1 MTLGNVECKI
11 KIEWQMLIKPWRN
24 LQMKKRKKMKQNRG
38 RSERASKDFR
48 DEYQRIFTEILKLT
62 DAFCETYLNEDYRK
76 LCEEMAMVI
85 CLGELPSEKG
95 RPAGWASG
103 IVHAVGWVNCLYDP
117 AQFPHMTSAQLA
129 EGFGVS
135 KGTMMTKSKIIRD
148 ELDLIQ
154 LDPDWCIPAML
165 KDNPL
170 VWMLEVNGFIMDI
183 RNAPRRVQE
192 EAYQLGLIP
201 FIPADER
208 ESEPKPETG
217 PKIIEFPS
225 KQSET
230 SRPKSPQRPK
240 DDGPNLFEELEKQ
253 GISDAE

>member
-1 MTLGNVECKI
+1 MG
-11 KIEWQMLIKPWRN
+11 
-24 LQMKKRKKMKQNRG
+24 KRKKTEQNKG
-38 RSERASKDFR
+38 RSKRASKDFR

-103 IVHAVGWVNCLYDP
+103 IVHAVGWVNFLHDP
-117 AQFPHMTSAQLA
+117 GQSPYMTSAEVA

-135 KGTMMTKSKIIRD
+135 QGTTMAKSRIIRD
-148 ELDLIQ
+148 ELGLMP

-183 RNAPRRVQE
+183 RIAPREVQE
-192 EAYQLGLIP
+192 EAYRQGLIP
-201 FIPADER
+201 FIPADEQ
-208 ESEPKPETG
+208 EPEPKPKTG

-225 KQSET
+225 KRNET
-230 SRPKSPQRPK
+230 SRLKSPQKLK
-240 DDGPNLFEELEKQ
+240 DDGPNLFERLEKQ
-253 GISDAE
+253 GISDVE